1 MAARRTTTEKQA
13 TTTRK
18 PTLRRRKQTVTYEQI
33 AERAYFLHLERGGD
47 AFDNW
52 IVAEREL
59 ATA

>member
-1 MAARRTTTEKQA
+1 MAPKRTTTEKK

-18 PTLRRRKQTVTYEQI
+18 PAVRRRKRAVTHEQI

-47 AFDNW
+47 AFENW
-52 IVAEREL
+52 LVAEREL